1 MKIIE
6 DKNIVDIIDDK
17 VVSNMS
23 RWYGNNGCESAGD
36 GADEKAYRN
45 RLRVNADII
54 NAKIAEALNF
64 DREKRLLE
72 ACENVANAKET
83 TDRLS
88 RAVENIL
95 GFPVTDDMLKP

>member
-6 DKNIVDIIDDK
+6 DKDIADVMNDK

-23 RWYGNNGCESAGD
+23 RWYGNSGCESAGD
-36 GADEKAYRN
+36 GADEEAYRN
-45 RLRVNADII
+45 RLCINADII
-54 NAKIAEALNF
+54 NAKIAEALDF

-72 ACENVANAKET
+72 ACENVVNAKET

-88 RAVENIL
+88 RAVENVL
-95 GFPVTDDMLKP
+95 GFPITDDMLKS